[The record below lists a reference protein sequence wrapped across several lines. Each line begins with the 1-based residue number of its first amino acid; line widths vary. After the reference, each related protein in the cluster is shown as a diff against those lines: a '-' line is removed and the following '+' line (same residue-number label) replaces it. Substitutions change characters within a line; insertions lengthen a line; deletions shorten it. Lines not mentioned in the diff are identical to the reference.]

1 MTKNLFPMSQV
12 CVLGTKKKTIGTLFF
27 SPLNE
32 VASFIFY
39 TGIGGKVACFLS
51 FRLLDRCHC

>member
-1 MTKNLFPMSQV
+1 MSQV